1 MSQNTRFV
9 RVLCGSLAA
18 ILVGACSGEVTE
30 AELDK
35 WRHNEKGLS
44 RMAQFVSNPEAP
56 IAMRVRA
63 LEVVVEKN
71 NPKRIRGILDELPEE
86 AGKAEI
92 IAELAKVLVAHIGAN
107 ADMAIDAKDALM
119 LLQRYM
125 PAPDFVPVR
134 DALAKWMLA
143 GLTWEATPEDVKR
156 AYESR
161 ALTSGQIRDLG
172 PAGWPG
178 AAVILSHGFNVDKMI
193 DILIE
198 PADPKATS
206 LLLKGLK
213 KRHKNGEVAIHHLAA
228 LAKTEAPAS
237 AAYLLDLYLDE
248 KRFELDI
255 RNQAFNM
262 AMIMM
267 DKKALTEAP
276 DDVVSRLLRMMD
288 RKDNSDRWF
297 GATNIVAISGVKFL
311 DEVLKRFKDDKA
323 YDPYGDPTTEKWI
336 VDFCLDIHDGK
347 HGAAAT
353 PILKKYASVS
363 AGSGSN
369 RIAAAVSTV
378 CLKAIGAEG
387 VGSQLKA
394 LAAPSRKGAIPT
406 LKDFMG
412 DRKTGENAEP
422 YTLQSLA
429 TNAAQGLTM
438 MAAAKKAL
446 DAKKMD
452 EDDYKA
458 KRQLIAVRNDLIG
471 DEYTT
476 EVETRFAAYLT
487 GKAAAA
493 KAAAEKAAADKAAAD
508 KAASGGA
515 APAAG
520 APAAAK

>member
-1 MSQNTRFV
+1 MSHNQRFM
-9 RVLCGSLAA
+9 RVLCGSLVA
-18 ILVGACSGEVTE
+18 ILAGACSGEVTE

-56 IAMRVRA
+56 ISMRVRA

-71 NPKRIRGILDELPEE
+71 NPKRIRGMLDELPEE
-86 AGKAEI
+86 ANKAEI
-92 IAELAKVLVAHIGAN
+92 IAELAKVMVGHIQAN

-143 GLTWEATPEDVKR
+143 GLTWEASPEDVKR

-161 ALTSGQIRDLG
+161 ALTSGQVRDLG

-198 PADPKATS
+198 PADPKATA

-213 KRHKNGEVAIHHLAA
+213 KRHANGEVAIHHLAA
-228 LAKTEAPAS
+228 LAKTEAPGS

-267 DKKALTEAP
+267 DKKSLKEAP

-336 VDFCLDIHDGK
+336 VDFCLDIHDGG
-347 HGAAAT
+347 HGKTAT
-353 PILKKYASVS
+353 PILKKYAS
-363 AGSGSN
+363 ADAKSGSN

-387 VGSQLKA
+387 VKSQLNA
-394 LAAPSRKGAIPT
+394 LSAAPKKAGPT
-406 LKDFMG
+406 SLKDFMG
-412 DRKTGENAEP
+412 NRKTGETPEP

-429 TNAAQGLTM
+429 TNAKQGLAM
-438 MAAAKKAL
+438 IAAAKKDFESKKL
-446 DAKKMD
+446 DEAD
-452 EDDYKA
+452 FKA

-471 DEYTT
+471 DEYST
-476 EVETRFAAYLT
+476 EVETRFAAYLK
-487 GKAAAA
+487 GKQDA
-493 KAAAEKAAADKAAAD
+493 KAAADKAAAD
-508 KAASGGA
+508 KAAADKSA
-515 APAAG
+515 APAADAPKAA
-520 APAAAK
+520 APAAK